1 MHCIEWLG
9 RLPVVGMALLTAGC
23 LSSGGSGT
31 VVAPASSSR
40 PSVVAVPVATAPGQ
54 VRGKAAAVSSTTAV
68 ALPAPRTMRNWAD
81 VRVQAAQRIVSANPD
96 GTYMGQVPEPL
107 LAIPVLEIEL
117 NGDGSVRRILVLRQ
131 PSQAHDTIQIAA
143 AAVHR
148 AAPFGDVSRLPR
160 PWKFVETFLFD
171 DDRRFKPRTLD

>member
-1 MHCIEWLG
+1 MANGDRLPEGCARAAGTAHDAQLG
-9 RLPVVGMALLTAGC
+9 RRPPAG
-23 LSSGGSGT
+23 
-31 VVAPASSSR
+31 R
-40 PSVVAVPVATAPGQ
+40 
-54 VRGKAAAVSSTTAV
+54 AAH
-68 ALPAPRTMRNWAD
+68 R
-81 VRVQAAQRIVSANPD
+81 QRQSD
-96 GTYMGQVPEPL
+96 GTYIGEVPEPL

>member
-1 MHCIEWLG
+1 MHCIEWG
-9 RLPVVGMALLTAGC
+9 RRAAIVGMVLLAAGC
-23 LSSGGSGT
+23 LSSGVSGP
-31 VVAPASSSR
+31 VVAPAPSSR
-40 PSVVAVPVATAPGQ
+40 ATAVAAPVATAHPGQ
-54 VRGKAAAVSSTTAV
+54 VQGKAVAA
-68 ALPAPRTMRNWAD
+68 ALPTPRTMRNWDD
-81 VRVQAAQRIVSANPD
+81 VRLQAAQRIVSANPD

-117 NGDGSVRRILVLRQ
+117 NGDGSVRRILVLRK
-131 PSQAHDTIQIAA
+131 PGQAHDTIQIAT

-171 DDRRFKPRTLD
+171 DHRRFKPRTLD